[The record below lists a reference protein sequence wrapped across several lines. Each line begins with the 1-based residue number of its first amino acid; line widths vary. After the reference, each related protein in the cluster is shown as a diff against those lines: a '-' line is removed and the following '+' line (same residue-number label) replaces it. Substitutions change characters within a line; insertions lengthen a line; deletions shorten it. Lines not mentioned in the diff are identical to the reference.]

1 MPGEDVRIT
10 WEIGRL
16 LICSLLRVS
25 SRALACGEQK
35 NATVYRVDLALI
47 IAKGLA
53 TYLRF
58 IEYIICVLSTQ
69 VSFFNFSLKL
79 SFNLSDVM
87 FFPETL

>member
-1 MPGEDVRIT
+1 MGDWT
-10 WEIGRL
+10 
-16 LICSLLRVS
+16 SANLRSAASELAS
-25 SRALACGEQK
+25 SGMRRAK

-87 FFPETL
+87 FSPETL